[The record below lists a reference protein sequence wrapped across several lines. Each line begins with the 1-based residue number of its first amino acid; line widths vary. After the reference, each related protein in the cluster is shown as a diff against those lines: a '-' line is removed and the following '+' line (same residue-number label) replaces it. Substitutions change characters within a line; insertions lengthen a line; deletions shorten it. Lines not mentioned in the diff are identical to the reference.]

1 MLWFGGKFKVFF
13 KKKAPAES
21 APAAANRKRGKS
33 RFSVKTKWVISFQK
47 NWHRFLVGWWVEK
60 YVFNFYFITGS
71 TDSKSPRPSWNHW
84 RFWSQGA
91 PLLFHHG
98 LECHIEDE
106 GWLHSPVGRRRGHLL
121 LWHEVGAVQPRGL
134 GGGQR
139 HPVLGRGH
147 RWHPN
152 VLFII
157 YFCFAKI
164 QVCFMS
170 FFFNCKVSNYLLRLF
185 RYLFHI
191 CFRQSSLDLSIKKKI
206 LVKQQN
212 SWPLERF

>member
-13 KKKAPAES
+13 KKTRVELAP
-21 APAAANRKRGKS
+21 ANRKREKS
-33 RFSVKTKWVISFQK
+33 RFSVKTKWDISFRK
-47 NWHRFLVGWWVEK
+47 IWHRYWVGWVEK
-60 YVFNFYFITGS
+60 YLFNFYLITGS
-71 TDSKSPRPSWNHW
+71 THSKCSRPSWNHW
-84 RFWSQGA
+84 RFRSQGA
-91 PLLFHHG
+91 PLLFRHG

-106 GWLHSPVGRRRGHLL
+106 GWLHSSVGRRRGHLL

-157 YFCFAKI
+157 HFCFAKI
-164 QVCFMS
+164 QVCLWGFLIEK
-170 FFFNCKVSNYLLRLF
+170 FQV
-185 RYLFHI
+185 
-191 CFRQSSLDLSIKKKI
+191 
-206 LVKQQN
+206 
-212 SWPLERF
+212 